1 MEIKVIKDGTTEE
14 MVYNGLELL
23 EKIASK
29 IIDKS
34 NSAVSLKSDKENSN
48 TDSLETL
55 QRDNELLLTFVGTY
69 FTIAPS
75 FKDMV
80 TEYQKIKDSET
91 FRNKII
97 VRNKI
102 IDREIK
108 GLTGYIEMLD
118 VGEITGKPTDL
129 QILKMQIKSTLEI
142 TVKVLEKLKDTYS
155 KDEDTLKIEM

>member
-1 MEIKVIKDGTTEE
+1 MEIKVVKDGTTEE

-23 EKIASK
+23 EKFATK
-29 IIDKS
+29 LL
-34 NSAVSLKSDKENSN
+34 NQNNNAV
-48 TDSLETL
+48 TLETL
-55 QRDNELLLTFVGTY
+55 QQDNYLLLTFVKTY
-69 FTIAPS
+69 LTIAPT

-80 TEYQKIKDSET
+80 TEYQKIKESET

-97 VRNKI
+97 
-102 IDREIK
+102 DREVK

-118 VGEITGKPTDL
+118 VGKITEKPTDL

-155 KDEDTLKIEM
+155 KDENTLKIEM

>member
-23 EKIASK
+23 EKFATK
-29 IIDKS
+29 LLDH
-34 NSAVSLKSDKENSN
+34 NDNAV
-48 TDSLETL
+48 TLETL
-55 QRDNELLLTFVGTY
+55 QQDNDLYLTFVGTY
-69 FTIAPS
+69 LAVVPT

-97 VRNKI
+97 
-102 IDREIK
+102 DREIK

-118 VGEITGKPTDL
+118 VGKITEKPTDL
-129 QILKMQIKSTLEI
+129 QILKIQIKSTLEI
-142 TVKVLEKLKDTYS
+142 TVKVLEKLKDTYR
-155 KDEDTLKIEM
+155 KDENTLCIEM

>member
-29 IIDKS
+29 IVDKS
-34 NSAVSLKSDKENSN
+34 NSSVSLNPHQGNNN

-69 FTIAPS
+69 FTIAPT

-91 FRNKII
+91 F
-97 VRNKI
+97 RNKI

-118 VGEITGKPTDL
+118 VGEIKDL
-129 QILKMQIKSTLEI
+129 NVLKIQTQDAFKSTI
-142 TVKVLEKLKDTYS
+142 AVLEKLKDTYS
-155 KDEDTLKIEM
+155 KDENTLKFEM

>member
-29 IIDKS
+29 IVDKS
-34 NSAVSLKSDKENSN
+34 NSSVSLKPHQGNNN
-48 TDSLETL
+48 TDSLKTL

-97 VRNKI
+97 DRQVRNLTRYNDSLEVGKI
-102 IDREIK
+102 
-108 GLTGYIEMLD
+108 
-118 VGEITGKPTDL
+118 TDL
-129 QILKMQIKSTLEI
+129 NVLKIQTQDAFKSTI
-142 TVKVLEKLKDTYS
+142 AVLEKLKDTYS
-155 KDEDTLKIEM
+155 KDENTLRIEM

>member
-23 EKIASK
+23 EKFATK
-29 IIDKS
+29 LL
-34 NSAVSLKSDKENSN
+34 NQNNNAV
-48 TDSLETL
+48 TLETL
-55 QRDNELLLTFVGTY
+55 QQDNELLLTFVGTY
-69 FTIAPS
+69 FTIAPTL
-75 FKDMV
+75 KDMV

-91 FRNKII
+91 F
-97 VRNKI
+97 RNKI

-118 VGEITGKPTDL
+118 VGKITDKPTDL

>member
-23 EKIASK
+23 EEFATKLL
-29 IIDKS
+29 
-34 NSAVSLKSDKENSN
+34 NQNNNAV
-48 TDSLETL
+48 TLETL
-55 QRDNELLLTFVGTY
+55 QQDNDLLLTFVKTY
-69 FTIAPS
+69 LTIAPT

-80 TEYQKIKDSET
+80 TEYQKIKESET

-97 VRNKI
+97 
-102 IDREIK
+102 DREVK

-118 VGEITGKPTDL
+118 VGKITEKPTDL
-129 QILKMQIKSTLEI
+129 QILKIQIKSTLEI

-155 KDEDTLKIEM
+155 KDEKTLKIEM